1 MELKH
6 EADGVVAKGRKLG
19 RGQSRD
25 IRPINDDF
33 SGGHNIQSSEHMQER
48 RFTRSRRSD
57 YGNHLSGFDREINPF
72 EDFNR
77 TTAECEG
84 LS

>member
-6 EADGVVAKGRKLG
+6 EADRMVAKCRK
-19 RGQSRD
+19 RSWGQSRD

-48 RFTRSRRSD
+48 RFPRSRRSD

>member
-33 SGGHNIQSSEHMQER
+33 ARGHNIQSSEHMEER
-48 RFTRSRRSD
+48 GLARPRRSD
-57 YGNHLSGFDREINPF
+57 HCDHLSGFDREINPF
-72 EDFNR
+72 EDFYR

>member
-6 EADGVVAKGRKLG
+6 EADRMVTKCRKRS
-19 RGQSRD
+19 RGQRGD

-33 SGGHNIQSSEHMQER
+33 SRGHNIQSSEHMQER
-48 RFTRSRRSD
+48 GFSRSRRSD
-57 YGNHLSGFDREINPF
+57 YGDHLSGSDREINPF
-72 EDFNR
+72 EDFKR